1 MYRASTDDATGE
13 RDAEDDDAKDGRESA
28 DAVLN
33 AHRSVYA
40 SRNEPPAPP
49 STPSP
54 PPSSATR
61 VPPLTG
67 PARGA
72 APLAESGAW

>member
-1 MYRASTDDATGE
+1 MIVRSTRSPLIRCAAVHKMIKKDREAMATFFDVVWSNRTLRSHRME
-13 RDAEDDDAKDGRESA
+13 AFLA
-28 DAVLN
+28 DHL
-33 AHRSVYA
+33 
-40 SRNEPPAPP
+40 
-49 STPSP
+49 
-54 PPSSATR
+54 ATR